1 VVHLRSRVW
10 FERIYM
16 YWLHRKWRGFME
28 RHELL
33 GILLVPF
40 ITLTFI
46 LATGLL
52 LLVDSAVNAIRRAV
66 RIK

>member
-1 VVHLRSRVW
+1 LSARRW
-10 FERIYM
+10 FERAYM
-16 YWLHRKWRGFME
+16 YWLSRKWRGFME

-46 LATGLL
+46 SVTGLL
-52 LLVDSAVNAIRRAV
+52 LLVDSAVDAVRRAA
-66 RIK
+66 RRK